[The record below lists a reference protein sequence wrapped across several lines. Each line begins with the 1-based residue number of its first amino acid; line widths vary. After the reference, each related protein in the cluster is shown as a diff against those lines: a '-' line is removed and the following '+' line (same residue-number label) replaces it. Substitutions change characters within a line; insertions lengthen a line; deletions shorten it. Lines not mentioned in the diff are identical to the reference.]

1 MNIFDIK
8 STKDFE
14 NYINAKIKGLNFQV
28 KKDKPIEIEQAQIEM
43 LCNLFQSTSDKW
55 SYEDIRVL
63 LNDILKKPS
72 PLNGKIYEALVYSWL
87 ESHYI
92 RFKPQVKVL
101 SQDCLKV
108 HDYEAD
114 GIIDNN
120 IYFDI
125 KQFGITLPHLDTLRN
140 KIQKQVPDDYFVT
153 VGGTKN
159 ISTRVL
165 KDDYLSRLP
174 EVVNEI
180 MDDKNKIH
188 HDYIFRDIKNGIE
201 IRLHNRNDN
210 CIFTSISE
218 FDQYE
223 WAENN
228 QFYFMYHA
236 SQFCVNNPYIIICP
250 FDRNCCPLFANE
262 EDTKDVY
269 YMLRP
274 LCRRMF
280 MNLINYKDRD
290 VCEFDDNAK
299 EGIKISTAAR
309 KVSAIV
315 FLDVTKEYAH
325 SEVRTWAFLNPNA
338 DNKILGYQVH
348 QLFHLNRVFVED
360 FRYDNY

>member
-1 MNIFDIK
+1 
-8 STKDFE
+8 
-14 NYINAKIKGLNFQV
+14 
-28 KKDKPIEIEQAQIEM
+28 M

-92 RFKPQVKVL
+92 RFKPQVKIL

-120 IYFDI
+120 IYFDV

-180 MDDKNKIH
+180 NVK
-188 HDYIFRDIKNGIE
+188 
-201 IRLHNRNDN
+201 
-210 CIFTSISE
+210 T
-218 FDQYE
+218 
-223 WAENN
+223 
-228 QFYFMYHA
+228 
-236 SQFCVNNPYIIICP
+236 
-250 FDRNCCPLFANE
+250 
-262 EDTKDVY
+262 
-269 YMLRP
+269 
-274 LCRRMF
+274 
-280 MNLINYKDRD
+280 
-290 VCEFDDNAK
+290 
-299 EGIKISTAAR
+299 
-309 KVSAIV
+309 
-315 FLDVTKEYAH
+315 
-325 SEVRTWAFLNPNA
+325 
-338 DNKILGYQVH
+338 
-348 QLFHLNRVFVED
+348 
-360 FRYDNY
+360 